1 MLLHGDI
8 IVDFYSHYAGL
19 AGDMESNENSNLQ
32 ALFSTMLPLFVLSIT
47 ITVVVLPAEAQ
58 PSFNGEKRLLD
69 GTILFFLDEFEY
81 IFDIDGTQI
90 IPNDRLKDS
99 ALTEYK
105 ESVYNISR
113 LQYKILEHTI
123 NASDVQI
130 HVDPTRIDDTKTRFD
145 LQIYA
150 NNAEVTGQWLNRSYN
165 NLDLKS
171 VYLIYDRVTDKMVIH
186 VPYRIVLSLLLA

>member
-1 MLLHGDI
+1 M
-8 IVDFYSHYAGL
+8 
-19 AGDMESNENSNLQ
+19 
-32 ALFSTMLPLFVLSIT
+32 FSTMPLLFVLSIT
-47 ITVVVLPAEAQ
+47 ITLVMLPVEAQ

-69 GTILFFLDEFEY
+69 GTILFFLDGFEY

-90 IPNDRLKDS
+90 IPSDRLKDS
-99 ALTEYK
+99 ALTKYK

-123 NASDVQI
+123 NASDLQI
-130 HVDPTRIDDTKTRFD
+130 YVDPIRIDDTKTRFD

-171 VYLIYDRVTDKMVIH
+171 VYVIYDKVTDKMIIH
-186 VPYRIVLSLLLA
+186 VPYSIVLSLLLA